1 MLFLLNKLVIGYQTL
16 SSGEPSY
23 LITMLSLAPSP
34 ESSVRRVF
42 SCCLFPGLKL
52 TQDSCF
58 SIPVPIFWN
67 SLSEHVKLLNSS
79 FFPSPFEKSPFQTRI
94 SFLSVPFHL
103 IIVDEH
109 CIVPEQ
115 SVCPTPVLGA
125 PLGSIIFEDIG
136 AIEVLLLL

>member
-1 MLFLLNKLVIGYQTL
+1 MIFLLNNLVIGYQTL

-34 ESSVRRVF
+34 ESSVHRVF
-42 SCCLFPGLKL
+42 SCLFPGLKL
-52 TQDSCF
+52 TLDSCF
-58 SIPVPIFWN
+58 SIPVPTFWN

-79 FFPSPFEKSPFQTRI
+79 FFPSPFENSSFQTRL